1 MRLGGFACAAAL
13 CLLLAGCVQL
23 WRLPAEP
30 APSRAEELF
39 DRGMEELASR
49 GETTF
54 FKTLYREYPASAWTS
69 RARAVVALMEDSAVG
84 TEDELARRGQR
95 AARVEE
101 EIARL
106 RVEVEVLTADAAR
119 LQEERDRLKAERGP
133 LSVKLDQLRAEHA
146 RQGRELDRLG
156 ADNAHQLQEL
166 DRLRA
171 DNARLLGDMEQLKNL
186 TIEMELK
193 R

>member
-1 MRLGGFACAAAL
+1 MRPGVLACAAAL
-13 CLLLAGCVQL
+13 SLLLAGCVQS

-30 APSRAEELF
+30 APSRAEALF
-39 DRGMEELASR
+39 DRGMAELAAG
-49 GETTF
+49 GETRF
-54 FKTLYREYPASAWTS
+54 FQTLYREYPASAWTS
-69 RARAVVALMEDSAVG
+69 RARAVLALLQDNAVG
-84 TEDELARRGQR
+84 TEQELARRGQR

-106 RVEVEVLTADAAR
+106 RVEVEVLTEDAAR

-133 LSVKLDQLRAEHA
+133 LSLKLDQLRAEHA
-146 RQGRELDRLG
+146 QQGGELERSG
-156 ADNAHQLQEL
+156 ADNAHLLRERDQ
-166 DRLRA
+166 LRA
-171 DNARLLGDMEQLKNL
+171 DNARLLGDLEQLKNL